1 MGKLGI
7 YLLADYP
14 SKGLFIEAVRV
25 CQDFNVDFI
34 EIGFPFSDP
43 VADGD
48 VLERASYETLKQ
60 HNLDDFIAGL
70 KEAKEIFKGRIYIMT
85 YANIV
90 YSTGVGS
97 FLERVGNV
105 SGIIIAD
112 LPLREVRLFE
122 KEFRQRS
129 ISLIRFLT
137 PESRIED
144 IESAIKSA
152 DESGFIYFISK
163 RGTTGGDFSL
173 DEETVEKINRAK
185 GKGVDVYVGFGVK
198 DRKDVELVYKVADG
212 AIVGTKAVSELE
224 RGIDAFRDF
233 IRDITD
239 NT

>member
-14 SKGLFIEAVRV
+14 SKGLFIEAVKV
-25 CQDFNVDFI
+25 CRDFNVDFI

-48 VLERASYETLKQ
+48 VLEKASYETLKQ
-60 HNLDDFIAGL
+60 YNLDDFIAGL
-70 KEAKEIFKGRIYIMT
+70 KEAREIFKGRVYIMT

-90 YSTGVGS
+90 YSSGVNN
-97 FLERVGNV
+97 FLEKVGNV

-112 LPLREVRLFE
+112 LPLREVGLFE

-137 PESRIED
+137 PESRVED
-144 IESAIKSA
+144 IESAIQGA

-173 DEETVEKINRAK
+173 DEETIEKINRAR

-198 DRKDVELVYKVADG
+198 DRKDVESVYKVADG

-233 IRDITD
+233 IRDITGSA
-239 NT
+239 